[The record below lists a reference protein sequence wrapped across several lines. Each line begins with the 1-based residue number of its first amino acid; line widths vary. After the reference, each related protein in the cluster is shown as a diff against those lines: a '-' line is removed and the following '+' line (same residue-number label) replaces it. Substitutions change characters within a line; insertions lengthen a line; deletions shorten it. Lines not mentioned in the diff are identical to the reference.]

1 MPTDIDRLFVYQIN
15 TWVWLNTMSRRYGE
29 TITLHNIPDV
39 ELDTIARPG
48 VDMVWMMGV
57 WQRSPAG
64 RQNAL
69 KYKHEYR
76 GALPDVIDDDV
87 VGSAYALY
95 DYEVDERIGGR
106 DGLAALRKRLRRRG
120 LTLMLDFVPNHVSFD
135 HPWLDTHPDYF
146 IPGTPDDVARRPS
159 DFYFHTSKKGGQR
172 VYAHGRDPL
181 WPGWS
186 DTAQLNVFSPTL
198 RKAILRT
205 LIDIAKQCDAV
216 RCDMAMLMINEVFAT
231 TWHGHVGD
239 IPTKEYWKEMIGG
252 VKKYYPDFIFVAEAY
267 WGKEYELI
275 TQGFDYA
282 YDKVLYDR
290 IIEGDVQKLRQ
301 HLEAEVRYQKHMIR
315 FIENHDEK
323 RAYDTLGARRSVPA
337 ATLICTLPGAVLLH
351 DGQFTGRRVKLPV
364 QIKRQPDEVERRD
377 LEGLYNRLLKE
388 IRSPI
393 YQRGVWT
400 LFNVVPLD
408 PGDITHWNLLAYGWR
423 DPQSGDYRLIVVNM
437 TQHGSHGRV
446 DLSYWT
452 WLDGR
457 IWRLYDVIDSSEYQ
471 RHGGSMTS
479 EGLTIILD
487 PFEAHVFRFEQVRDS
502 SKARTPSTD
511 SPSVNG
517 ANGAA
522 DEPHTREPGSPL

>member
-1 MPTDIDRLFVYQIN
+1 MTLYPAPAEEDRRVMPTTPDRLFIYQIN

-29 TITLHNIPDV
+29 PISLHNIPDL
-39 ELDTIARPG
+39 ELDAIARPG
-48 VDMVWMMGV
+48 IDMIWLMGI
-57 WQRSPAG
+57 WQRSPAA
-64 RQNAL
+64 RTNAL

-76 GALPDVIDDDV
+76 GALPDLTDDDV
-87 VGSAYALY
+87 IGSAYAIY

-120 LTLMLDFVPNHVSFD
+120 LSLMLDFVPNHVAFD
-135 HPWLDTHPDYF
+135 HPWLDTHPEYF
-146 IPGTPDDVARRPS
+146 IAGTPDDVARRPS
-159 DFYFHTSKKGGQR
+159 DFYFYTTRKGEQR

-186 DTAQLNVFSPTL
+186 DTAQLNIFSPPL
-198 RKAILRT
+198 RKAIQRT
-205 LIDIAKQCDAV
+205 LIDIAKQCDGV
-216 RCDMAMLMINEVFAT
+216 RCDMAMLMITEIFAS
-231 TWHGHVGD
+231 TWRGCVGD
-239 IPTKEYWKEMIGG
+239 APAREYWVEMIGA
-252 VKKYYPDFIFVAEAY
+252 VKKYYPDFLFVAEAY
-267 WGKEYELI
+267 WGKEYQLI

-301 HLEAEVRYQKHMIR
+301 HLALTDVSYQKHMIR

-323 RAYDTLGARRSVPA
+323 RAFDALGPRRSLPA

-351 DGQFTGRRVKLPV
+351 DGQLTGRRVKLPV

-393 YQRGVWT
+393 YQRGQWT
-400 LFNVVPLD
+400 LFDIHPLS
-408 PGDITHWNLLAYGWR
+408 PGDITHWNLLAYGWL
-423 DPQSGDYRLIVVNM
+423 DPGGDYRLIVVNM

-446 DLSYWT
+446 DLSSWT
-452 WLDGR
+452 WLTGR
-457 IWRLYDVIDSSEYQ
+457 SWRLYDVIDGAEYQ
-471 RHGGSMTS
+471 RHGETMTS

-487 PFEAHVFRFEQVRDS
+487 PYEAHVFRFEQARDP
-502 SKARTPSTD
+502 RPS
-511 SPSVNG
+511 
-517 ANGAA
+517 ANGK
-522 DEPHTREPGSPL
+522 PVK